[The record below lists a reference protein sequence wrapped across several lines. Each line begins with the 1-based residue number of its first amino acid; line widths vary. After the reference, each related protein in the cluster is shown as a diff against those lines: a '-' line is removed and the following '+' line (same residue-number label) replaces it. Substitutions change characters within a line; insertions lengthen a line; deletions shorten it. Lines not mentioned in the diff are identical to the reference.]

1 MVIGDNVNIVRS
13 IVVKCGILIFNKSF
27 LVLDGKEFNKRI
39 RDENG
44 EVLLSRVFNFCYYYV
59 LFICKS

>member
-44 EVLLSRVFNFCYYYV
+44 EVLL
-59 LFICKS
+59 L